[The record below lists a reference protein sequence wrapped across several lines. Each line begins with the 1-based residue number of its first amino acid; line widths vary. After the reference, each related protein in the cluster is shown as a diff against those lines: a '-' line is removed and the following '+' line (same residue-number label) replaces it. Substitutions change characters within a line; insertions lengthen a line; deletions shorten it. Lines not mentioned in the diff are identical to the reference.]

1 MYTGRESMEEVTNDI
16 KRTFYRSFEKEGEI
30 AYITLNLEST
40 KNEILSAVPESD
52 YEKEYLKV
60 NYKKILDMI
69 KKDLKQSDLIF
80 KDEGETREKQELI
93 SKINNLYI
101 EFEQFYEKSKNKYG
115 EFNEEIERW
124 DLNIT
129 GIYNIINME
138 FSTNS
143 LEKIYYLIDKNN
155 KRIYYTT
162 QIIDKSNYYSGII
175 QSKTEEIKQCQIKEK
190 QRKKLIDKIEQYT
203 KYLTTIDLQNK
214 INNDELKNII
224 DNIEKQGQSIL
235 NDIKMIIDDDEKQ
248 RTIDEDRLNNEVE
261 GLTKTIKRFMIF
273 KFLFGDKNK
282 KN

>member
-40 KNEILSAVPESD
+40 KNEILLAVPESD
-52 YEKEYLKV
+52 YEKEYLKA

-69 KKDLKQSDLIF
+69 KNDLKQSDLIF

-155 KRIYYTT
+155 KRTYYTT

-248 RTIDEDRLNNEVE
+248 RTIDEERLNNEVE

>member
-16 KRTFYRSFEKEGEI
+16 KGTFYRSFEKEGEI

-52 YEKEYLKV
+52 YEKEYLKA
-60 NYKKILDMI
+60 NYKKILDMV
-69 KKDLKQSDLIF
+69 KNDLKQSDLIF
-80 KDEGETREKQELI
+80 RNEGETREKQELI

-115 EFNEEIERW
+115 KFNEEIERW
-124 DLNIT
+124 DLHIT
-129 GIYNIINME
+129 DIYNIISME

-155 KRIYYTT
+155 KRTYYTT

-190 QRKKLIDKIEQYT
+190 QRKKLIDKIDQYT
-203 KYLTTIDLQNK
+203 KYLATIDLQNK

-224 DNIEKQGQSIL
+224 NTIEKQGDSII
-235 NDIKMIIDDDEKQ
+235 NDIKTIIDDDEKQ
-248 RTIDEDRLNNEVE
+248 RIIDEDRLNNEAE
-261 GLTKTIKRFMIF
+261 GLEKAIKRFMIF
-273 KFLFGDKNK
+273 KFLFGDKN
-282 KN
+282 

>member
-69 KKDLKQSDLIF
+69 KNDLKQSDLIF

-124 DLNIT
+124 DLNKWI
-129 GIYNIINME
+129 
-138 FSTNS
+138 FS
-143 LEKIYYLIDKNN
+143 
-155 KRIYYTT
+155 
-162 QIIDKSNYYSGII
+162 
-175 QSKTEEIKQCQIKEK
+175 
-190 QRKKLIDKIEQYT
+190 
-203 KYLTTIDLQNK
+203 
-214 INNDELKNII
+214 
-224 DNIEKQGQSIL
+224 
-235 NDIKMIIDDDEKQ
+235 
-248 RTIDEDRLNNEVE
+248 
-261 GLTKTIKRFMIF
+261 
-273 KFLFGDKNK
+273 
-282 KN
+282 

>member
-16 KRTFYRSFEKEGEI
+16 KGTFYRSFEKEGEI

-52 YEKEYLKV
+52 YEKEYLKA
-60 NYKKILDMI
+60 NYKKILDMV
-69 KKDLKQSDLIF
+69 KNDLKQSDLIF
-80 KDEGETREKQELI
+80 RNEGETREKQELI

-115 EFNEEIERW
+115 KFNEEIERW
-124 DLNIT
+124 DLHIT
-129 GIYNIINME
+129 DIYNIISME
-138 FSTNS
+138 FSTNN

-155 KRIYYTT
+155 KRTYYTT

-190 QRKKLIDKIEQYT
+190 QRKKLIDKIDQYT
-203 KYLTTIDLQNK
+203 KYLATIDLQNK

-224 DNIEKQGQSIL
+224 NTIEKQGDSII
-235 NDIKMIIDDDEKQ
+235 NDIKTIIDDDEKQ
-248 RTIDEDRLNNEVE
+248 RIIDEDRLNNEAE
-261 GLTKTIKRFMIF
+261 GLEKAIKRLMIF
-273 KFLFGDKNK
+273 KFLFGDKN
-282 KN
+282 

>member
-16 KRTFYRSFEKEGEI
+16 KGTFYRSFEKEGEI

-52 YEKEYLKV
+52 YEKEYLKA
-60 NYKKILDMI
+60 NYKKILDI
-69 KKDLKQSDLIF
+69 VKNDLKQSDLIF
-80 KDEGETREKQELI
+80 RNEGKTREKQELI

-115 EFNEEIERW
+115 KFNEEIERW
-124 DLNIT
+124 DLHIT
-129 GIYNIINME
+129 DIYNIISME

-155 KRIYYTT
+155 KRTYYTT

-190 QRKKLIDKIEQYT
+190 QRKKLIDKIDQYT
-203 KYLTTIDLQNK
+203 KYLATIDLQNK

-224 DNIEKQGQSIL
+224 NTIEKQGDSII
-235 NDIKMIIDDDEKQ
+235 NDIKTIIDDDEKQ
-248 RTIDEDRLNNEVE
+248 RIIDEDRLNNEAK
-261 GLTKTIKRFMIF
+261 GLEKAIKRFMIF
-273 KFLFGDKNK
+273 KFLFGDKN
-282 KN
+282 